1 MTKRVVKGA
10 LIGTGVGAVAGAIYD
25 VYTSK

>member
-1 MTKRVVKGA
+1 VTKRVVKGA
-10 LIGTGVGAVAGAIYD
+10 LIGTDVGAVAGAIYG